1 MRERQGSTEEWTVFV
16 FLGLALAA
24 AVGAAAARFPQL
36 LGR

>member
-1 MRERQGSTEEWTVFV
+1 MRERRGRTEEWTVFV